1 MFNKYDGRTRIKK
14 KSGSEWGQLEGCERG
29 SETSGF
35 IKWGGGA
42 GIFLLAEELSC
53 FPEEFCCMTL
63 FISLVT
69 EITLWGYSRCST
81 LAALGLSISL

>member
-42 GIFLLAEELSC
+42 EYFYLLRNYHVFRKNSVA
-53 FPEEFCCMTL
+53 
-63 FISLVT
+63 
-69 EITLWGYSRCST
+69 
-81 LAALGLSISL
+81 